1 MNEDFEFIDLSA
13 EDNFNVSARNTL
25 VQKINELRAAG
36 NNLLTDVAIITTNNF
51 GELGVNKLN
60 DYLRTVINGDKKQKI
75 YIRGVQ
81 YFINDKLLY
90 KRNNYD
96 MNLYNGDMGVVKYL
110 NWSTQSIT
118 ADFYGRKVEMDYR
131 LLKDTISAYVSTVHS
146 IQGNEFPV
154 VIFILPRFAEPLL
167 NTRNLLYTAVTRAKQ
182 KLILISTKQTVWL
195 SIDNKKELKRM
206 TLLGKF
212 IDKII
217 SSEETIWKN
226 N

>member
-1 MNEDFEFIDLSA
+1 MNEDFQFIDLSA
-13 EDNFNVSARNTL
+13 EDNFNVSARNAL
-25 VQKINELRAAG
+25 VQKINVLRESG
-36 NNLLTDVAIITTNNF
+36 HNLLTDVAIITTNNF

-90 KRNNYD
+90 KRNNYNMD
-96 MNLYNGDMGVVKYL
+96 LYNGDMGVVKYL

-167 NTRNLLYTAVTRAKQ
+167 TAVTRAKQ

-195 SIDNKKELKRM
+195 CIDNKKELERR
-206 TLLGKF
+206 TLLSKF
-212 IDKII
+212 IDEKINDVGANI
-217 SSEETIWKN
+217 Q
-226 N
+226 